1 MELALLSKSGIYFLL
16 KWSHFIFGI
25 AWIGMLWY
33 FNFVQGP
40 FFAETDAN
48 TKTAATQKLVPR
60 ALWYFRWGAAFTVL
74 SGLLLIGLK
83 YHIASGGMISFGEWL
98 RTDWPVRI
106 YPGIIMG
113 LVMAANVWFVI
124 WPRQKKAIAA
134 ANGEKV
140 ENLPVLARR
149 AFLASRTN
157 TLFSIGLLFFMAAG
171 ANLGTVVNP
180 AASIGLYYLVITVL
194 VALFEINALVATN
207 GITTKLIEKPVAVIH
222 FGLILAIIF
231 YVILEVLVK

>member
-1 MELALLSKSGIYFLL
+1 MELILTKQGIYFLL
-16 KWSHFIFGI
+16 KWSHFMFGI

-60 ALWYFRWGAAFTVL
+60 ALWYFRWGAAFTL
-74 SGLLLIGLK
+74 LTGLLMIGLDF
-83 YHIASGGMISFGEWL
+83 HMSGVSGGEWI
-98 RTDWPVRI
+98 TGQWFAQM
-106 YPGIIMG
+106 YPGVLMG
-113 LVMAANVWFVI
+113 IFMASNVWFVI
-124 WPRQKKAIAA
+124 WPRQQKVIAA

-171 ANLGTVVNP
+171 RTLPGQFNGSMVGAWFAIV
-180 AASIGLYYLVITVL
+180 TVL
-194 VALFEINALVATN
+194 VVLVEINALVANN
-207 GITTKLIEKPVAVIH
+207 GITTKPIEKVVGVIH
-222 FGLILAIIF
+222 TGLVFAVVL
-231 YVILEVLVK
+231 YVILAFTLR